1 MYGYLSRAAIA
12 HEYVEQRQSSLEHVA
27 EVIKADFLVI
37 GGGVVGLSIARELKR
52 RFNDASVALVEKEP
66 ECGLHASG
74 RNSGVIHAGFY
85 YTADSLKAKF
95 TRDGN
100 RMLLQYCEEKKI
112 AVNKCGKLVVAK
124 DETEL
129 PQLDEL
135 LRRGKANGVVL
146 EAITAN
152 EAVKIEPRVKTFQR
166 AIFSSATSTADPV
179 QVLQAMKQDA
189 SKEGISIFQN
199 AAYMGR
205 ENGHIKTLAGDFE
218 AGFVV
223 NAAGLYADRVARD
236 FGFSEDYRI
245 LPFKGIYLYSEEP
258 AGAIRT
264 NIYPVPD
271 LRNPFL
277 GVHFTLLVDGRAK
290 IGPTAIPAFWREQYK
305 GLTNFKFVEFA
316 EIIFRDLGL
325 LFFSGFDFKR
335 LAVEETLK
343 YYRPRLV
350 NLASTLLENVKL
362 ENFRHWGK
370 PGIRAQLLNIKTKKL
385 EMDFVIQSDPKSL
398 HVLNAV
404 SPAWTCALPFAKY
417 VCDKIEASR
426 RSEAVLNRRQPD
438 PAPPTPD
445 KANSSLSSHA
455 K

>member
-1 MYGYLSRAAIA
+1 
-12 HEYVEQRQSSLEHVA
+12 VEQRQSSLELVA
-27 EVIKADFLVI
+27 EMTKTDFLVV

-52 RFNDASVALVEKEP
+52 RFSDATVALVEKEP

-85 YTADSLKAKF
+85 YSADSLKAKF

-100 RMLLQYCEEKKI
+100 RMLLQYCEEKTI
-112 AVNKCGKLVVAK
+112 PVNKCGKLVVAK

-146 EAITAN
+146 QSITAQ
-152 EAVKIEPRVKTFQR
+152 EALKIEPRVKTFQR
-166 AIFSSATSTADPV
+166 AIFSPATSTADPI
-179 QVLQAMKQDA
+179 QVLQAMKRDA
-189 SKEGISIFQN
+189 LKEGISIHQN
-199 AAYMGR
+199 AAYVGT
-205 ENGHIKTLAGDFE
+205 ENGNVKTLAGDFE

-236 FGFSEDYRI
+236 FGFSDDYRI
-245 LPFKGIYLYSEEP
+245 LPFKGIYLYSDEP

-305 GLTNFKFVEFA
+305 GLTNFKFDEFA

-385 EMDFVIQSDPKSL
+385 EMDFVIQNDAKSL

-426 RSEAVLNRRQPD
+426 EGDRNLNHRQPD
-438 PAPPTPD
+438 PAPPIQDTAHSP
-445 KANSSLSSHA
+445 LSSHA
-455 K
+455 R